1 LEFDCDAVGD
11 EVMLHHIRISNWKK
25 HEEFELPF
33 EKGVNFITGPNGI
46 GKTSILD
53 AICYA
58 FLGTLEF
65 VGSYHGIKPADL
77 IRNPE
82 NDSEICVTFSAQEG
96 KRYDVIRRITPSRR
110 ATLKSDGETIATGWQ
125 GVTSKILELFKASDV
140 FLGRYVFLTEGET
153 YEYINKPPGE
163 GLAKHIESVLGIES
177 MENFENVFGALYKK
191 YTDVARDLR
200 KQVTGAQIATDE
212 DRALYTELD
221 KQLQGF
227 LDEQKRNSDD
237 IEKLNKEH
245 GASSSE
251 VESLKKA
258 QVQIGEILDDWQKY
272 FAPLDLIKDPI
283 QVIKKKRM
291 QLENEYKDL
300 MMNRNKLSTESGRLS
315 ALIDSAK
322 SVIELLQSLPDKDA
336 DRVCP
341 VCKRPLTAHMV
352 EQIEKESLETVER
365 LETNL
370 ANQKTQIVNTENAI
384 EDNRKKLSTLDA
396 LESRVTNVLKYGPAT
411 LSTTELQEKITSLE
425 KKAESLTQ
433 QADQL
438 KKNRDALETQVGEL
452 RSKIDRIREK
462 IEPMKINTL
471 NSSLISATKIEFL
484 SQVFLNSVEDSLSKQ
499 RNIMLAPLMKELST
513 MWSQFM
519 NTSVEVEMG
528 DKCELSIIDKRYH
541 APFKFPQLSGGEKT
555 ALLILTHMLLCKH
568 FSDSDFMLLDE
579 PLEHLDARNR
589 WALVNFLIQ
598 SCKRGAP
605 EQLVVTTIEEPYIR
619 EYMEDPLVKVT
630 RLG

>member
-1 LEFDCDAVGD
+1 
-11 EVMLHHIRISNWKK
+11 MLHHIHINNWKG
-25 HEEFELPF
+25 HEEFELSF
-33 EKGVNFITGPNGI
+33 GKGVNFITGPNGI

-65 VGSYHGIKPADL
+65 MGSYHGVKPADL

-96 KRYDVIRRITPSRR
+96 KRYDVIRRISPSRR
-110 ATLKSDGETIATGWQ
+110 ATLKSDGEMIATSWQ
-125 GVTSKILELFKASDV
+125 DVTDKILELFKASDV

-177 MENFENVFGALYKK
+177 MENFESVFGALYKK

-200 KQVTGAQIATDE
+200 KQVTGAQISTDE
-212 DRALYTELD
+212 DRVTYTELD
-221 KQLQGF
+221 KQLQGL
-227 LDEQKRNSDD
+227 LDGQKRNSDN

-245 GASSSE
+245 TTLSLE

-258 QVQIGEILDDWQKY
+258 QMQIGEILDDWQRD
-272 FAPLDLIKDPI
+272 FAPLTLTKDPI
-283 QVIKKKRM
+283 RVIKEKRV
-291 QLENEYKDL
+291 QLENEQKDL
-300 MMNRNKLSTESGRLS
+300 TTMRNQLATEGGRLL

-322 SVIELLQSLPDKDA
+322 SVIDLVQRLPDKDT
-336 DRVCP
+336 DRICP
-341 VCKRPLTAHMV
+341 VCKRPLTSHMV
-352 EQIEKESLETVER
+352 EQIEKESLEAVER
-365 LETNL
+365 LKTNL
-370 ANQKTQIVNTENAI
+370 SDQKMQIANTGNAV
-384 EDNRKKLSTLDA
+384 EDNRKKLSTLGA
-396 LESRVTNVLKYGPAT
+396 LESRVTSILKYGPAT
-411 LSTTELQEKITSLE
+411 LSTVDVQEKITSLGE
-425 KKAESLTQ
+425 KAESLAQ
-433 QADQL
+433 QVDQL
-438 KKNRDALETQVGEL
+438 KKNRAALETQVTEL
-452 RSKIDRIREK
+452 KSKMDRIREK
-462 IEPMKINTL
+462 IEPIRIGAL
-471 NSSLISATKIEFL
+471 NRSLLSATKIEFL
-484 SQVFLNSVEDSLSKQ
+484 SQIFLDSVGDSLSKQ
-499 RNIMLAPLMKELST
+499 RSIMIAPLMKELST

-519 NTSVEVEMG
+519 NTAVEVEMG

-589 WALVNFLIQ
+589 WALVNFLFQ

>member
-1 LEFDCDAVGD
+1 
-11 EVMLHHIRISNWKK
+11 M
-25 HEEFELPF
+25 
-33 EKGVNFITGPNGI
+33 
-46 GKTSILD
+46 
-53 AICYA
+53 
-58 FLGTLEF
+58 
-65 VGSYHGIKPADL
+65 
-77 IRNPE
+77 
-82 NDSEICVTFSAQEG
+82 
-96 KRYDVIRRITPSRR
+96 RRITPSRR
-110 ATLKSDGETIATGWQ
+110 ATLKSDSETIATSWQ

-153 YEYINKPPGE
+153 YEYINNPPGE
-163 GLAKHIESVLGIES
+163 GLAKHIGSVLGIES
-177 MENFENVFGALYKK
+177 VENFENVFGALHKK

-227 LDEQKRNSDD
+227 LDELKRNSDD

-245 GASSSE
+245 STLSSE

-258 QVQIGEILDDWQKY
+258 QVQIGEILDDWQKH
-272 FAPLDLIKDPI
+272 FAPSNLIKDPI
-283 QVIKKKRM
+283 QVIKKKRT
-291 QLENEYKDL
+291 QLENEYKNL
-300 MMNRNKLSTESGRLS
+300 MVNRNELSTESGRLS

-322 SVIELLQSLPDKDA
+322 SVIGLLQGLPDKDTE
-336 DRVCP
+336 RICP
-341 VCKRPLTAHMV
+341 VCKRPLTAHMA
-352 EQIEKESLETVER
+352 EQLEKESLETVER

-370 ANQKTQIVNTENAI
+370 ANQKTLIVNTENAI
-384 EDNRKKLSTLDA
+384 EDNRKKLSTIDV

-411 LSTTELQEKITSLE
+411 LSTTELQEKITSLG
-425 KKAESLTQ
+425 KKAESLIQ

-438 KKNRDALETQVGEL
+438 KKNRDVLEAQVREL

-462 IEPMKINTL
+462 IEPVKIDSL

-519 NTSVEVEMG
+519 NTPVEVEMG

-541 APFKFPQLSGGEKT
+541 ALFKFPQLSGGEKT
-555 ALLILTHMLLCKH
+555 ALLILTHMLLCKY

-605 EQLVVTTIEEPYIR
+605 QQLVVTTIEEPYIR